1 MEATHASKKNQ
12 HKESETLHFVL
23 HLADLGLLRATNKG
37 QNIQPALTHCP
48 LWLTT
53 LEIYSADFTLQ
64 IKCPIFIR
72 NFPAFP
78 FTGDL
83 KEVMFVADST
93 ASNNSSFIEALSTGQ
108 RNDFSNILAGAVFGA
123 EMRFMLN

>member
-93 ASNNSSFIEALSTGQ
+93 ASNNSSFIDVNVKN
-108 RNDFSNILAGAVFGA
+108 R
-123 EMRFMLN
+123 

>member
-37 QNIQPALTHCP
+37 QNIRPALTHCP

-93 ASNNSSFIEALSTGQ
+93 ASNNSSFIDVNVKN
-108 RNDFSNILAGAVFGA
+108 R
-123 EMRFMLN
+123 

>member
-1 MEATHASKKNQ
+1 MEATHASTRNQ

-108 RNDFSNILAGAVFGA
+108 RNDFSIILAGAVFGA